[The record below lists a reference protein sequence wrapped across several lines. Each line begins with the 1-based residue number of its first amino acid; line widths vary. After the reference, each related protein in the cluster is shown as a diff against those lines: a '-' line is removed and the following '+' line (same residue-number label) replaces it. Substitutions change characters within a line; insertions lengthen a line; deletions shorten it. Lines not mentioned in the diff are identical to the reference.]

1 MNIILAATGSVATI
15 KYWRLMMAL
24 QEIGEVKGVL
34 TERAEFFARKSM
46 TQDVLDNDLV
56 QHLVTEQEEWNWNVI
71 GDPIPHIDLRD
82 WADVLVIAPLSA
94 NTLTKMAVGIC
105 DNLLTTLYYAWDTD
119 KKIVLAPAMNTYM
132 WENPLT
138 RKHLKMLRERH
149 SFSRPPKQ
157 HKDFTKSEDYCNSN
171 KGFVNF
177 DSRPWRTMEKGLF
190 GYKVVMQHLT
200 VVDPVE
206 SNLACGVRGVGAM
219 APLDSIVQKVKEYND

>member
-138 RKHLKMLRERH
+138 RKHLKVLRERH
-149 SFSRPPKQ
+149 SCSRQ
-157 HKDFTKSEDYCNSN
+157 
-171 KGFVNF
+171 
-177 DSRPWRTMEKGLF
+177 ME
-190 GYKVVMQHLT
+190 VMQHLT
-200 VVDPVE
+200 VIDPVE